1 MRPNSLAFRLFASAA
16 AWTLVVLPVT
26 AFLLL
31 SLYRQTVERSFDARL
46 NVYLTSLIASTT
58 AEGTSTPKAPANLGE
73 PVFTIPFSGWYWQI
87 KPLEG
92 AAERPLFVSDS
103 LLDQQLKLPS
113 QEGVPADQHLTRRAY
128 APGPQDQHLRVV
140 EREIKPAGA
149 QSAPYSYAVA
159 GDEAEIERDLAEFRM
174 MLIAALG
181 VLGLGLVL
189 ATLFQVRFGLS
200 PLRAIRHDLAAI
212 RSGEAERL
220 EGELPTEIRPLQQ
233 ELNALIQSNREI
245 VERARTHVGNL
256 AHALKT
262 PLSVITNEAR
272 ERDDPLA
279 SKVVEQAEL
288 MRTQITHHL
297 DRARVAAR
305 AGAIGDTTDV
315 DGVLKG
321 LKRALDRIYES
332 RALQL
337 TVNSSPGLKFQGEK
351 QDFEEMVGNLL
362 DNACKWAR
370 SHVWVSAE
378 RCDGAGNFEVLVDDD
393 GPGLTGPDRAKASSP
408 NSPISIRDAL
418 SLSPRRKG
426 ACAPASTC
434 PRPNSLKNH
443 RLLSGIC
450 DNSTQT
456 MRLCPAQGWGCP
468 FRTRVDGNN
477 VFARGVL
484 GDARLGADSGRGLRV
499 VQRRWFPP
507 RSLLKPAHQR
517 PCGQEP
523 PPCLHAGKWR
533 RDRRHQ
539 QRGNRPADEHAR
551 ARDCRRRRISGSGIW
566 PVRRAGRLDLS
577 GHERSRIDRAG
588 APL

>member
-31 SLYRQTVERSFDARL
+31 SLYRQAVERNFDARL

-58 AEGTSTPKAPANLGE
+58 AEGASTPKSPANLGE
-73 PVFTIPFSGWYWQI
+73 PSFTIPFSGWYWQI
-87 KPLEG
+87 KPLES

-113 QEGVPADQHLTRRAY
+113 QEGVPADQNLTRRAY
-128 APGPQDQHLRVV
+128 ARGPQDQRLRVV

-149 QSAPYSYAVA
+149 QSGPYSYAVA
-159 GDEAEIERDLAEFRM
+159 GDAAEIDKDLAGFRT

-181 VLGLGLVL
+181 VLGLGLVV

-200 PLRAIRHDLAAI
+200 PLRAIRHNLAAI

-220 EGELPTEIRPLQQ
+220 EGELPTEIQPLQQ

-272 ERDDPLA
+272 KKDDPLA

-337 TVNSSPGLKFQGEK
+337 TVESSPGLKFQGEK

-362 DNACKWAR
+362 DNACKWAK
-370 SHVWVSAE
+370 SQVWVSAA

-393 GPGLTGPDRAKASSP
+393 GPGLTGPDRAKAVKRGQRLDETKPGSGLGLSIVAELAHLYKGRFELEPSP
-408 NSPISIRDAL
+408 
-418 SLSPRRKG
+418 
-426 ACAPASTC
+426 
-434 PRPNSLKNH
+434 
-443 RLLSGIC
+443 
-450 DNSTQT
+450 
-456 MRLCPAQGWGCP
+456 QGGL
-468 FRTRVDGNN
+468 R
-477 VFARGVL
+477 
-484 GDARLGADSGRGLRV
+484 ARLNL
-499 VQRRWFPP
+499 
-507 RSLLKPAHQR
+507 PA
-517 PCGQEP
+517 
-523 PPCLHAGKWR
+523 A
-533 RDRRHQ
+533 
-539 QRGNRPADEHAR
+539 
-551 ARDCRRRRISGSGIW
+551 
-566 PVRRAGRLDLS
+566 
-577 GHERSRIDRAG
+577 
-588 APL
+588 